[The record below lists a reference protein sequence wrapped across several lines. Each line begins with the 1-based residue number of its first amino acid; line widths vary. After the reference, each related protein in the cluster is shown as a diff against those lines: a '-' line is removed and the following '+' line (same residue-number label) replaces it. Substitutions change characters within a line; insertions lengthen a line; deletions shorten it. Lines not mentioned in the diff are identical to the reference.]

1 MMMKWIALLLL
12 LLNLGL
18 AAFFLGRDLLP
29 ASAVT
34 AERAPLNVERM
45 NLRGQGSSRP
55 PGNIT
60 SIAANEAFCVEWRG
74 LSRDEFSRAREQ
86 LKKVVSE
93 RVMSFAE
100 MPVNTRYWVIFPP
113 LPSAESAALKLS
125 EFNASGLSDAFV
137 VSNGIW
143 QNAITLGLYNNDE
156 AARRRVREVENQGV
170 MGARIEQQ
178 PVQGTDFYFVIRSE
192 DGDTLKNLNEIKTAY
207 PNSQLTRVACQAP

>member
-1 MMMKWIALLLL
+1 MKWIALALL
-12 LLNLGL
+12 LLNLAL

-29 ASAVT
+29 ASAVP

-45 NLRGQGSSRP
+45 SLRGQGSPSTQNP
-55 PGNIT
+55 A
-60 SIAANEAFCVEWRG
+60 SAAASEAFCVEWRG
-74 LSRDEFSRAREQ
+74 LSRNEFARAREQ
-86 LKKVVSE
+86 LKNVVSE

-100 MPVNTRYWVIFPP
+100 MPVNTRYWVIFRP

-125 EFNASGLSDAFV
+125 EFNAAGLRDGFV
-137 VSNGIW
+137 VKDGTW
-143 QNAITLGLYNNDE
+143 QNAISLGLYNSDE
-156 AARRRVREVENQGV
+156 AARRRVREVEAQGV

-178 PVQGTDFYFVIRSE
+178 PMQDTDFYFIIRSE

>member
-1 MMMKWIALLLL
+1 MKWIALLLL
-12 LLNLGL
+12 LLNLAL
-18 AAFFLGRDLLP
+18 AGFFLGRDFLP
-29 ASAVT
+29 TSAVP

-45 NLRGQGSSRP
+45 SLRGQGSQSTQ
-55 PGNIT
+55 N
-60 SIAANEAFCVEWRG
+60 SASAAASEGFCVEWRG
-74 LSRDEFSRAREQ
+74 LSRDEFARAREQ
-86 LKKVVSE
+86 LKNVVSE

-125 EFNASGLSDAFV
+125 EFNAAGLRDGFV
-137 VSNGIW
+137 VSDGTW
-143 QNAITLGLYNNDE
+143 QNAISLGLYNSDE
-156 AARRRVREVENQGV
+156 AARRRVREVEGQGV

-178 PVQGTDFYFVIRSE
+178 PMQDTDFYFIIRSE